1 MIVTRRKK
9 NTYPHTKTSDIAH
22 TERNRR
28 VFAGLDIIRKRWNQ
42 HGKSGLGGVL
52 FTFAIAWLGYELAR
66 IPGLDRVGQM
76 ACAILLAVVYRQL
89 FGYPEVLRSGI
100 VFSSQRLLRIA
111 IVLYGL
117 KLNMGLVLSEGL
129 GLLVK
134 DALVIAFAI
143 IATLGLAKW
152 FKADRNLSLLLGIG
166 TGICGAAAVAALA
179 PIVRAEEEDTA
190 AAVGMIALLG
200 TVFSV
205 GYALLF
211 PLLPLSS
218 LQYGMWA
225 GLSLHEVAHV
235 ALAGAAA
242 GTDGLAAAL
251 LAKLGRVFLL
261 LPVCLVFIVLMKK
274 KDRKSAAAPSDHN
287 RTALAFPWFL
297 VGFLLMSLLGSYVL
311 GPVVPVPDGLFEGI
325 GTLTT
330 WMLTAAMVG
339 LGLNVNLKDLR
350 SRALRPLLVMLIVS
364 TLLSFLTLGMIL

>member
-1 MIVTRRKK
+1 MIVAREKIKK
-9 NTYPHTKTSDIAH
+9 YRYMKRSGIAH
-22 TERNRR
+22 RARS
-28 VFAGLDIIRKRWNQ
+28 IRPF
-42 HGKSGLGGVL
+42 GGLGGVL
-52 FTFAIAWLGYELAR
+52 FTFGIAWLGYELAR
-66 IPGLDRVGQM
+66 VPGFDRVGQM
-76 ACAILLAVVYRQL
+76 ACAILLAVMYRQV
-89 FGYPEVLRSGI
+89 FSYPEALRIGI
-100 VFSSQRLLRIA
+100 VFSSQRLLRFA

-117 KLNMGLVLSEGL
+117 KLNMGLVLSEGP

-134 DALVIAFAI
+134 DALVIGFAI
-143 IATLGLAKW
+143 AATLGLARL

-179 PIVRAEEEDTA
+179 PIVRAKEEDTA

-211 PLLPLSS
+211 PLLPLNS

-261 LPVCLVFIVLMKK
+261 LPVCLIFIVLMKK
-274 KDRKSAAAPSDHN
+274 KDRKSATASSDTTQAAV
-287 RTALAFPWFL
+287 AFPWFL

-311 GPVVPVPDGLFEGI
+311 GPVVSVPDGLFDGI

-350 SRALRPLLVMLIVS
+350 SRALRPLLAMLIVS
-364 TLLSFLTLGMIL
+364 TLLSFLTLSIVL